1 MRNRVLGIRQPGEA
15 LPPVHED
22 KRAKLWKAAQRQRG
36 KIEQQ
41 RSKNADADAEHQP
54 SKKLKVSTLWQDKH
68 VPGVADVQLGSPRA
82 VEGGRQALRQ
92 LRATS
97 SRSGRLMS

>member
-1 MRNRVLGIRQPGEA
+1 MSFAPSSRSRATRTRGTRTVYGTLQPGEA

-36 KIEQQ
+36 KIEKQ

-54 SKKLKVSTLWQDKH
+54 SKKLKVHGQTH
-68 VPGVADVQLGSPRA
+68 TRA
-82 VEGGRQALRQ
+82 ER
-92 LRATS
+92 
-97 SRSGRLMS
+97 